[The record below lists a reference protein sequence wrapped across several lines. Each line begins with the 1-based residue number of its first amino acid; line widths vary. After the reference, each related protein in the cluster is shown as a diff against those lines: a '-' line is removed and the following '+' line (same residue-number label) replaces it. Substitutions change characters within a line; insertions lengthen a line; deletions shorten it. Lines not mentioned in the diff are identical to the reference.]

1 MNRLALFL
9 AVSLAG
15 GCTEL
20 DQVERESRGHD
31 HDDRCG
37 HGRGPVET
45 LADAAAR
52 ADRRIGTAVDHGPLT
67 AEATYRTV
75 LATEFDYVTPG
86 NEMKWGSLQPDDPEH
101 WSFERADAI
110 VDFADDADQ
119 AIKGHTLVWHSQ
131 LPAWVDDSLTP
142 AQLRR
147 HLARHIDRTVRHFR
161 REVRAWDVVNEAVA
175 DDGTLRDT
183 VFLRK
188 LGPGYIAQAFR
199 DAHRADRDAR
209 LYYNDYNIDAINPKS
224 DAVYALVKQLV
235 RQRVPI
241 DGVGLQMHLEAQ
253 NAPSVADMVANM
265 QRFADLGLS
274 VNISELDV
282 RVARLPGDRTTK
294 LAVQKQIYHRV
305 VAACMQ
311 VRRCVSITTWGFTDR
326 HSWIDSTF
334 GPDDPLPY
342 DDDYQRKPAWYAI
355 VDGFLEV
362 PADPPGTAPNL
373 VANATFESG
382 TAGWTAWGGTLER
395 TQRRAH
401 TGASSV
407 RVTDRTD
414 TFQGPVFDARGV
426 VRSGRAYDVSAWARV
441 SRAPTRCAC
450 RPSLRW
456 PAARTST
463 PRSAT
468 ATATTL
474 LGRAERR
481 ARVSDFTLEELAFG
495 TSEARPPASRLSR
508 RRRRAPAARASS
520 GRT

>member
-1 MNRLALFL
+1 MA
-9 AVSLAG
+9 
-15 GCTEL
+15 
-20 DQVERESRGHD
+20 
-31 HDDRCG
+31 
-37 HGRGPVET
+37 
-45 LADAAAR
+45 
-52 ADRRIGTAVDHGPLT
+52 
-67 AEATYRTV
+67 
-75 LATEFDYVTPG
+75 
-86 NEMKWGSLQPDDPEH
+86 QP
-101 WSFERADAI
+101 A
-110 VDFADDADQ
+110 
-119 AIKGHTLVWHSQ
+119 
-131 LPAWVDDSLTP
+131 PAWVNDSLTP
-142 AQLRR
+142 QQLRH
-147 HLARHIDRTVRHFR
+147 HLARHIDRTVRRYR
-161 REVRAWDVVNEAVA
+161 RDIRAWDVVNEAIA

-224 DAVYALVKQLV
+224 DAVYALVKELL

-253 NAPSVADMVANM
+253 TAPSTADMVANM

-334 GPDDPLPY
+334 GPDDPLEY

-362 PADPPGTAPNL
+362 PPDPSGTAPNL
-373 VANATFESG
+373 VANATFEPG
-382 TAGWTAWGGTLER
+382 TTGWTAWGGTLER
-395 TQRRAH
+395 TTRRAH

-407 RVTDRTD
+407 RVSDRTE
-414 TFQGPVFDARGV
+414 TFHGPVFDARAV
-426 VRSGRAYDVSAWARV
+426 VRPGRGYDVSAWAQISAGADTVRL
-441 SRAPTRCAC
+441 SAKSRCAG
-450 RPSLRW
+450 RRM
-456 PAARTST
+456 ST
-463 PRSAT
+463 PRSA
-468 ATATTL
+468 
-474 LGRAERR
+474 
-481 ARVSDFTLEELAFG
+481 
-495 TSEARPPASRLSR
+495 PR
-508 RRRRAPAARASS
+508 RRPAPAGSS
-520 GRT
+520 